1 MSNNKENNNYDMIFK
16 IVLIGDSSVGKT
28 NILSKYIS
36 DEYDPDTQATIGVE
50 LSTKNYTFDNNEV
63 KVQIWDTAG
72 QEKYRSITSSYY
84 KGAHGCLLVYD
95 ITRKATF
102 ENIDKWLAEIKLSSN
117 NEINMVLIGNKCDL
131 EDKREVSIEEAQNK
145 AKLLNMAFMETSAL
159 NGTNVEKAFNELVNN
174 VYQNNKQIFHQ
185 DVNISC
191 HFLYGNS
198 VVEMDLS
205 GTLPHSPDIR
215 NAFLQILI
223 SYFSKLLRHTM
234 LIYSQNQQV

>member
-28 NILSKYIS
+28 NILSKYIL

-95 ITRKATF
+95 ITRKVTF

-117 NEINMVLIGNKCDL
+117 NEINMILIGNKCDL

-185 DVNISC
+185 DVNIRIDDKDK
-191 HFLYGNS
+191 G
-198 VVEMDLS
+198 VE
-205 GTLPHSPDIR
+205 
-215 NAFLQILI
+215 I
-223 SYFSKLLRHTM
+223 SQENKMEQKSEDGCFC
-234 LIYSQNQQV
+234 

>member
-95 ITRKATF
+95 ITRKVTF

-185 DVNISC
+185 DVNIRIDDKDK
-191 HFLYGNS
+191 G
-198 VVEMDLS
+198 VE
-205 GTLPHSPDIR
+205 
-215 NAFLQILI
+215 I
-223 SYFSKLLRHTM
+223 SQENNTEKKSEEGCFC
-234 LIYSQNQQV
+234 

>member
-1 MSNNKENNNYDMIFK
+1 MSNNNQTNNSYDMIFK

-95 ITRKATF
+95 ITRKVTF

-185 DVNISC
+185 DVNIRIDDKDK
-191 HFLYGNS
+191 G
-198 VVEMDLS
+198 VE
-205 GTLPHSPDIR
+205 
-215 NAFLQILI
+215 I
-223 SYFSKLLRHTM
+223 SQENNTEQRSEDGCFC
-234 LIYSQNQQV
+234 

>member
-1 MSNNKENNNYDMIFK
+1 MSNNTQNNTSYDMIFK

-95 ITRKATF
+95 ITRKVTF

-185 DVNISC
+185 DVNIRIDDKDK
-191 HFLYGNS
+191 G
-198 VVEMDLS
+198 VE
-205 GTLPHSPDIR
+205 
-215 NAFLQILI
+215 I
-223 SYFSKLLRHTM
+223 SQENKMEQKSEDGCFC
-234 LIYSQNQQV
+234 

>member
-95 ITRKATF
+95 ITRKVTF
-102 ENIDKWLAEIKLSSN
+102 ENINKWLAEIKLSSN

-185 DVNISC
+185 DVNIRIDDKDK
-191 HFLYGNS
+191 G
-198 VVEMDLS
+198 VE
-205 GTLPHSPDIR
+205 
-215 NAFLQILI
+215 I
-223 SYFSKLLRHTM
+223 SQENNMEQRSEDGCFC
-234 LIYSQNQQV
+234 

>member
-185 DVNISC
+185 DVNIRIDDKDK
-191 HFLYGNS
+191 G
-198 VVEMDLS
+198 VE
-205 GTLPHSPDIR
+205 
-215 NAFLQILI
+215 I
-223 SYFSKLLRHTM
+223 SQENKMTKK
-234 LIYSQNQQV
+234 

>member
-28 NILSKYIS
+28 NILSKYIL

-185 DVNISC
+185 DVNIRIDDKDK
-191 HFLYGNS
+191 G
-198 VVEMDLS
+198 VE
-205 GTLPHSPDIR
+205 
-215 NAFLQILI
+215 I
-223 SYFSKLLRHTM
+223 SQENKMEQKSEDGCFC
-234 LIYSQNQQV
+234 

>member
-185 DVNISC
+185 DVNIRIDDKDK
-191 HFLYGNS
+191 G
-198 VVEMDLS
+198 VE
-205 GTLPHSPDIR
+205 
-215 NAFLQILI
+215 I
-223 SYFSKLLRHTM
+223 SQENNTEKKSEDGCFC
-234 LIYSQNQQV
+234 

>member
-95 ITRKATF
+95 ITRKVTF

-185 DVNISC
+185 DVNIRIDDKDKGVEISQE
-191 HFLYGNS
+191 NS
-198 VVEMDLS
+198 TEQKSED
-205 GTLPHSPDIR
+205 GC
-215 NAFLQILI
+215 FC
-223 SYFSKLLRHTM
+223 
-234 LIYSQNQQV
+234 

>member
-185 DVNISC
+185 DVNIRIDDKDK
-191 HFLYGNS
+191 G
-198 VVEMDLS
+198 VE
-205 GTLPHSPDIR
+205 
-215 NAFLQILI
+215 I
-223 SYFSKLLRHTM
+223 SQENNTEKKSEDVCFC
-234 LIYSQNQQV
+234 

>member
-117 NEINMVLIGNKCDL
+117 NEINMILIGNKCDL

-185 DVNISC
+185 DVNIRIDDKDK
-191 HFLYGNS
+191 G
-198 VVEMDLS
+198 VE
-205 GTLPHSPDIR
+205 
-215 NAFLQILI
+215 I
-223 SYFSKLLRHTM
+223 SQENNKEQKSEDGCFC
-234 LIYSQNQQV
+234 

>member
-185 DVNISC
+185 DVNIRIDDKDK
-191 HFLYGNS
+191 G
-198 VVEMDLS
+198 VE
-205 GTLPHSPDIR
+205 
-215 NAFLQILI
+215 I
-223 SYFSKLLRHTM
+223 SQENNTEQKSEDGCFC
-234 LIYSQNQQV
+234 

>member
-185 DVNISC
+185 DVNIRIDDKDK
-191 HFLYGNS
+191 G
-198 VVEMDLS
+198 VE
-205 GTLPHSPDIR
+205 
-215 NAFLQILI
+215 I
-223 SYFSKLLRHTM
+223 SQEKNKEQKSEDGCFC
-234 LIYSQNQQV
+234 

>member
-117 NEINMVLIGNKCDL
+117 NEINMILIGNKCDL

-185 DVNISC
+185 DVNIRIDDKDK
-191 HFLYGNS
+191 G
-198 VVEMDLS
+198 VEISQENKMEQK
-205 GTLPHSPDIR
+205 R
-215 NAFLQILI
+215 N
-223 SYFSKLLRHTM
+223 
-234 LIYSQNQQV
+234 

>member
-117 NEINMVLIGNKCDL
+117 NEINMILIGNKCDL

-185 DVNISC
+185 DVNIRIDDKDK
-191 HFLYGNS
+191 G
-198 VVEMDLS
+198 VE
-205 GTLPHSPDIR
+205 
-215 NAFLQILI
+215 I
-223 SYFSKLLRHTM
+223 SQENKMEQKSEDGCFC
-234 LIYSQNQQV
+234 

>member
-117 NEINMVLIGNKCDL
+117 NEINMILIGNKCDL

-185 DVNISC
+185 DVNIRIDDKDK
-191 HFLYGNS
+191 G
-198 VVEMDLS
+198 VE
-205 GTLPHSPDIR
+205 
-215 NAFLQILI
+215 I
-223 SYFSKLLRHTM
+223 SQENNTEKKSEDGCFC
-234 LIYSQNQQV
+234 

>member
-185 DVNISC
+185 DVNIRIDDKDK
-191 HFLYGNS
+191 G
-198 VVEMDLS
+198 VE
-205 GTLPHSPDIR
+205 
-215 NAFLQILI
+215 I
-223 SYFSKLLRHTM
+223 SQENNNEQKSEDGCFC
-234 LIYSQNQQV
+234 

>member
-95 ITRKATF
+95 ITRKVTF

-131 EDKREVSIEEAQNK
+131 EDKREVSIEEAQNI
-145 AKLLNMAFMETSAL
+145 AKLLNLAFMETSAL

-185 DVNISC
+185 DVNIRIDDKDK
-191 HFLYGNS
+191 G
-198 VVEMDLS
+198 VE
-205 GTLPHSPDIR
+205 
-215 NAFLQILI
+215 I
-223 SYFSKLLRHTM
+223 SQENNTEKKSEDGCFC
-234 LIYSQNQQV
+234 